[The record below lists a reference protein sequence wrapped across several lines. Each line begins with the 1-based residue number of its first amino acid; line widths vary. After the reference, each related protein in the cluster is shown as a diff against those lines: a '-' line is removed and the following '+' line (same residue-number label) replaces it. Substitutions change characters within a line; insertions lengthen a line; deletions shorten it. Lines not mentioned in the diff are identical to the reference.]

1 MVNEFVVCGIVN
13 NVSDNNEV
21 SIIVDTGM
29 DKKAMTVSLFPPA
42 NVVENIKKAKEENG
56 TTLLTLTGKLIPTDD
71 MKGLQMNIRNF
82 NVVGVGDKGVSAWH

>member
-56 TTLLTLTGKLIPTDD
+56 TTLLTLTGKLIHQRKLKVWIILK
-71 MKGLQMNIRNF
+71 MHSQVLLIC
-82 NVVGVGDKGVSAWH
+82 

>member
-13 NVSDNNEV
+13 NITDNNEV
-21 SIIVDTGM
+21 SIIVDTGT
-29 DKKAMTVSLFPPA
+29 DKAMTVSLFPPI

-56 TTLLTLTGKLIPTDD
+56 TTLLTLTGKLMPRDD
-71 MKGLQMNIRNF
+71 MKGLQMNIKNF